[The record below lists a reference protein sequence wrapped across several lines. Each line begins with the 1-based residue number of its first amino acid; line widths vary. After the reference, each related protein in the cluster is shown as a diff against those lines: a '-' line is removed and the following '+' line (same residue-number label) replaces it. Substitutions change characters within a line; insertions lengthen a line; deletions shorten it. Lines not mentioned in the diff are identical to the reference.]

1 MAGPLSLAGK
11 VAVVTGG
18 TRGLGRAMAE
28 AFAVHGADVVVA
40 SRKADACAS
49 VASHLAKTS
58 GRNILGIP
66 FHAGHWADADR
77 LTNLTYGHFGRCD
90 ILVNNAG
97 MSPKYPSLVDVSE
110 DLFHKVLNVNFAGP
124 FRLSVLMGQRMFEG
138 EGGSIINISSIAAV
152 QPGRDE
158 LVYACAKAAV
168 NALTIGIARSFA
180 PKVRC
185 NAIMPGP
192 FLTDVTNSW
201 DMEEFNRTAAD
212 KIPLGR
218 AGLPEEVVGAAL
230 YLASPSSSY
239 TTGAIIKIDG
249 GMAFTPG

>member
-1 MAGPLSLAGK
+1 MDELLFLAGK

-18 TRGLGRAMAE
+18 TRGLGRAMAQ
-28 AFAVHGADVVVA
+28 AFAAHGADVVVA
-40 SRKADACAS
+40 SRKAEACAS
-49 VASHLAKTS
+49 VAAELARTS
-58 GRNILGIP
+58 GRDVLGVP

-77 LTNLTYGHFGRCD
+77 LTSLTYDHFGRCD

-97 MSPKYPSLVDVSE
+97 MSPKYPSLVEVSE

-124 FRLSVLMGQRMFEG
+124 FRLSILMGQRMSEG
-138 EGGSIINISSIAAV
+138 EGGSIINISSIAAI
-152 QPGRDE
+152 QPGPGE

-168 NALTIGIARSFA
+168 NALTIGIARSYA

-192 FLTDVTNSW
+192 FLTDVTKSW

-239 TTGAIIKIDG
+239 TTGAIIKVDG